1 MYNPKFDI
9 DLKFGKVYE
18 DGLKKLLY
26 SKGKIE
32 VKTEKDSWITT
43 GNIAIEVRCR
53 GKSSGISVTAAD
65 WWFHIL
71 SENKKVKGMICLPVD
86 ELKKICKSLFRLG
99 LAKKVMGGDDKQSEL
114 LLIPIKLLAESIG
127 KIF

>member
-9 DLKFGKVYE
+9 DLKFGEVYE
-18 DGLKKLLY
+18 DGLKQLLC

-32 VKTEKDSWITT
+32 VKTERDSWIET
-43 GNIAIEVRCR
+43 G
-53 GKSSGISVTAAD
+53 
-65 WWFHIL
+65 FHIL
-71 SENKKVKGMICLPVD
+71 SENKKVKGMICLPVN

-99 LAKKVMGGDDKQSEL
+99 IAKKIMGGDEKQSEL
-114 LLIPIKLLAESIG
+114 LLIPINLLVSNIG